1 MSKAKQAQ
9 SASLEAATMPLPTF
23 LEALENAEHP
33 SENDLGLAICSWCY
47 DTKCVDGCSPPP
59 FDGGA
64 CKRPPPDVDACT
76 SPAPEHRRRP
86 KKRRLSNAEGM
97 PWKDKGSG
105 DETETDTV
113 SPPPSPN
120 LAAAAPA
127 PDEAAGTWT
136 IKSPDEVELDRSLAK
151 VTSIGLPSKTGM
163 KRLYHADLNLKFPD
177 SSARLAAVR
186 ALQIQSMIYGYQIVE
201 QLKQMY
207 IMAGNVKNGDIIRS
221 KLLNRCSRLYSR
233 RAADDTE
240 SLFGADEVDIYK
252 KLHKYID

>member
-23 LEALENAEHP
+23 FEALENAEHP
-33 SENDLGLAICSWCY
+33 SAHSEKLNDLGLAICSWCY
-47 DTKCVDGCSPPP
+47 DTKCVDGC
-59 FDGGA
+59 
-64 CKRPPPDVDACT
+64 

-163 KRLYHADLNLKFPD
+163 KRLYHADLNQKFPD